1 MVSDLTVAFV
11 YHCGVLLQ
19 TLNSIEA
26 FLHRV
31 KVINNNHFQLVVCSK
46 RQNVIK
52 KNKGLSNCAC
62 CRLKLISMLWAEAL
76 PALANQ
82 HHQPIKV

>member
-52 KNKGLSNCAC
+52 KNQGFK
-62 CRLKLISMLWAEAL
+62 
-76 PALANQ
+76 
-82 HHQPIKV
+82 